1 MEGRAVS
8 YLRDLNHARLKRR
21 RTQRVHAPDPGYPI
35 ARGPDYREVLERLHA
50 EVAID
55 WYLEI
60 GTETGRSLEHVRAN
74 VISVDPAYRLNR
86 DVVGSKGQAHFFQQ
100 TSDDFFASDFLARN
114 GIRID
119 VAFLDGMHL
128 VENLL
133 RDFINTERACRPDGM
148 ILLHD
153 CVPFTAAMCQR
164 ARRPGAIWTGDVWK
178 LVPILRRYRPD
189 LCVSVLDA
197 GATGLVMV
205 TGLDPQSTVLPAACD
220 RILAEYVDLSVD
232 DFGLAAL
239 DETLKL
245 EQCDAL
251 FHWCEQRRPPLGQ
264 GGTRLHN

>member
-21 RTQRVHAPDPGYPI
+21 RGQRVHTPDPGYPI
-35 ARGPDYREVLERLHA
+35 ARGTDYRDLLERLHA
-50 EVAID
+50 ETEFD

-74 VISVDPAYRLNR
+74 VISVDPDYRLNR
-86 DVVGSKGQAHFFQQ
+86 DVVGTKGQTHLFQQ
-100 TSDDFFASDFLARN
+100 GSDDFFASGFLARN

-128 VENLL
+128 VEFLL
-133 RDFINTERACRPDGM
+133 RDFINTERACRADGM

-164 ARRPGAIWTGDVWK
+164 AQPPGAIWTGDVWK
-178 LVPILRRYRPD
+178 LVPILQRHRPD
-189 LCVSVLDA
+189 LRVSVLDA

-205 TGLDPQSTVLPAACD
+205 TGLDPASTVLSSAYD

-239 DETLKL
+239 NETLKL
-245 EQCDAL
+245 EECDRL
-251 FHWCEQRRPPLGQ
+251 FHWHEHRRPPLGQ
-264 GGTRLHN
+264 GDTRLHS